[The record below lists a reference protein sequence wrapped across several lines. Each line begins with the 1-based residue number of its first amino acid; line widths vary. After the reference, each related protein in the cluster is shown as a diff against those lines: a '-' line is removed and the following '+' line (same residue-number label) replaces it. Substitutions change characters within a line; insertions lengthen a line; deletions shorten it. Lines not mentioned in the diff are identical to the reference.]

1 MHLDALD
8 NIGLDKPSIS
18 SITPDPWLQSL
29 AGSKHHLLWP
39 PRPVLSSRPMLA
51 DRPSLSPL
59 ALVSATGLFTWP
71 RVTDSQPHV
80 WSLETDKASLHPPR
94 SGLYRA
100 TVCARECVC
109 VFVCARALITSGPST
124 RLRPTFTV
132 NNRWDQSRQSVCS
145 RSADLP
151 FGHTLTADRLRVR
164 VCVFMCECIHSC
176 KPLRTIPGIVTDGVI
191 VTSQ

>member
-1 MHLDALD
+1 
-8 NIGLDKPSIS
+8 
-18 SITPDPWLQSL
+18 
-29 AGSKHHLLWP
+29 
-39 PRPVLSSRPMLA
+39 MLA

-109 VFVCARALITSGPST
+109 VCVCSCVDNLWPKHSAPANIHCLQQVRSKQAVGVQPVSGPAVWSYA
-124 RLRPTFTV
+124 
-132 NNRWDQSRQSVCS
+132 DCRQAAC
-145 RSADLP
+145 A
-151 FGHTLTADRLRVR
+151 
-164 VCVFMCECIHSC
+164 CVFMCECIHSC